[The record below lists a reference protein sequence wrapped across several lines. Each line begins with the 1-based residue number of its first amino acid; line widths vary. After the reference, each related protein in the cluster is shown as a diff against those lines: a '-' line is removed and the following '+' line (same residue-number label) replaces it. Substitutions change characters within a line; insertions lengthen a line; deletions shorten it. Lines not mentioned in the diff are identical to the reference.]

1 MTRADMESAISK
13 RQSLRAAG
21 VLLLPEELSAS
32 IDVGATLGAMMGDQ
46 SLRKA
51 RGE

>member
-1 MTRADMESAISK
+1 MTRADMESATPK

-21 VLLLPEELSAS
+21 VLLPEELSAS

-51 RGE
+51 RDE